1 MKLKN
6 ATRIL
11 AAALFVVAAL
21 MAVPA
26 SAAEE
31 YRAEVSKDSL
41 MQKAVTWLV
50 SNGWFVESIDSSF
63 GFVKAKKFENSDKLL
78 SVTTA
83 ARTEVSVIIRPA
95 GDAAST
101 FVVQAYVTTQAL
113 KQILAKEGLTD
124 DNELCRKIADGIKAQ
139 K

>member
-6 ATRIL
+6 ATKFI
-11 AAALFVVAAL
+11 AAVLFAVAA
-21 MAVPA
+21 MVAVPA

-41 MQKAVTWLV
+41 LQKAVTWLV
-50 SNGWFVESIDSSF
+50 GDGWFVESIDSSF

-83 ARTEVSVIIRPA
+83 TRTEVSVIIRPA

>member
-6 ATRIL
+6 ATKFI
-11 AAALFVVAAL
+11 AAALFAVAA
-21 MAVPA
+21 MVAVPA

-31 YRAEVSKDSL
+31 YRAEMSKDSL

-50 SNGWFVESIDSSF
+50 GDGWFVESIDSSF
-63 GFVKAKKFENSDKLL
+63 GFVKAKKYEYSDKLL

-83 ARTEVSVIIRPA
+83 KRTEVSVIIRPA
-95 GDAAST
+95 
-101 FVVQAYVTTQAL
+101 
-113 KQILAKEGLTD
+113 AKEGMSD
-124 DNELCRKIADGIKAQ
+124 DQELCRKIADGIKAQ

>member
-11 AAALFVVAAL
+11 AAVLFAVAAL

-26 SAAEE
+26 RAAEE

-50 SNGWFVESIDSSF
+50 SNGWFVENVDSPS
-63 GFVKAKKFENSDKLL
+63 GFVKAKKYENSNTLL

-83 ARTEVSVIIRPA
+83 VRTEVSVIIRPA
-95 GDAAST
+95 GDTAST
-101 FVVQAYVTTQAL
+101 FVVQSYVTTEAL
-113 KQILAKEGLTD
+113 KKILAKEGLSD
-124 DNELCRKIADGIKAQ
+124 DSELCRRIADGIRAHK
-139 K
+139 

>member
-1 MKLKN
+1 MRQKN

-11 AAALFVVAAL
+11 AAVLFAVAAL

-26 SAAEE
+26 RAAEE

-83 ARTEVSVIIRPA
+83 TRTEVSVIIRPA

-124 DNELCRKIADGIKAQ
+124 DNEVCRKIADGIKAQ

>member
-6 ATRIL
+6 ATKFI
-11 AAALFVVAAL
+11 AAVLFAVAA
-21 MAVPA
+21 MVAVPA

-41 MQKAVTWLV
+41 LQKAVTWLV
-50 SNGWFVESIDSSF
+50 GDGWFVESIDSSF
-63 GFVKAKKFENSDKLL
+63 GFVKAKKYEYSDKLL

-83 ARTEVSVIIRPA
+83 KRTEVSVIIRPA
-95 GDAAST
+95 GDNAST
-101 FVVQAYVTTQAL
+101 FVVQAYITTQAL
-113 KQILAKEGLTD
+113 KQVFAKEGMSD
-124 DNELCRKIADGIKAQ
+124 DQELCRKIADGIKTQ

>member
-1 MKLKN
+1 MRQKN
-6 ATRIL
+6 TRGIIAVALL
-11 AAALFVVAAL
+11 AVAVMTAAPVR
-21 MAVPA
+21 
-26 SAAEE
+26 AAEQ
-31 YRAEVSKDSL
+31 YRAEVGKDSL

-83 ARTEVSVIIRPA
+83 TRTEVSVIIRPA

-124 DNELCRKIADGIKAQ
+124 DNEVCRKIADGIKAQ